1 MSTECDVALHRLVA
15 YIHHTKDRFL
25 DAFIGD
31 PLSECQIWL
40 FADAD
45 WAGDEEAKSTS
56 GCTTVIVGPNT
67 YFPINSFSKKQIVI
81 STSSTEAEVVAA
93 NQALRAEGLPVLA
106 LFEKLAYGKVATKL
120 APKGKYADEEVFT
133 RIDPEINKIWN
144 GNVDSG
150 LDVSNIQSLKVHFPD
165 FCQVKFMED
174 NQATITILKSGNSS
188 SMKHVNRTQNVSFKW
203 LKQQFE
209 REQFD

>member
-1 MSTECDVALHRLVA
+1 MVDRMRRRAPQVGCVYPPYQRQVLGRLHR
-15 YIHHTKDRFL
+15 
-25 DAFIGD
+25 D

-56 GCTTVIVGPNT
+56 GCTAVIVGPNT
-67 YFPINSFSKKQIVI
+67 YFPINSFSKKQTVI

-106 LFEKLAYGKVATKL
+106 LFEKLACGKVATKL

-133 RIDPEINKIWN
+133 RIDPEINEIRN

-150 LDVSNIQSLKVHFPD
+150 LDVSNILP
-165 FCQVKFMED
+165 KFIF
-174 NQATITILKSGNSS
+174 QIFAKSS
-188 SMKHVNRTQNVSFKW
+188 SWKTIRLPSRF
-203 LKQQFE
+203 
-209 REQFD
+209 